1 MRRRILLPII
11 LIIAAFLSL
20 AEAAPSRI
28 VSLAPS
34 ITENLFALG
43 VGDNVVGVTSFC
55 DYPAAAAEKTVIGDA
70 TSLNLELL
78 LALEPDLIVGDSTL
92 VQGHLNQLAD
102 LGLPTFAVGPTSL
115 KEIRESLIELGEA
128 VGRREEGERLAAE
141 MAARQQAITEKI
153 DRDFKPKVFVEIW
166 HEPLMT
172 AGPGSFMDEL
182 IVLAGGENIAADAND
197 PWPLYSEEMVIEK
210 NPQVLILTGFNRAE
224 VLKRPA
230 WQEIDAVK
238 RGLVFEVDP
247 DLYARSTARLLDA
260 LAEMSE
266 ILDKAAQ

>member
-78 LALEPDLIVGDSTL
+78 LALE
-92 VQGHLNQLAD
+92 
-102 LGLPTFAVGPTSL
+102 
-115 KEIRESLIELGEA
+115 
-128 VGRREEGERLAAE
+128 
-141 MAARQQAITEKI
+141 
-153 DRDFKPKVFVEIW
+153 
-166 HEPLMT
+166 
-172 AGPGSFMDEL
+172 
-182 IVLAGGENIAADAND
+182 
-197 PWPLYSEEMVIEK
+197 
-210 NPQVLILTGFNRAE
+210 
-224 VLKRPA
+224 
-230 WQEIDAVK
+230 
-238 RGLVFEVDP
+238 
-247 DLYARSTARLLDA
+247 
-260 LAEMSE
+260 
-266 ILDKAAQ
+266 